1 MSFTIRGET
10 LEFQNDRDIPPATWD
25 NFFQG
30 ACWQDIINSVN
41 LRLVMVRDEL
51 EKVVGDEATFARG
64 EAATLRFFLN
74 LEEIIKEEC
83 IQKQGEKENG

>member
-10 LEFQNDRDIPPATWD
+10 LQFQNDREIAPATWD
-25 NFFQG
+25 KFFQG

-83 IQKQGEKENG
+83 KPKKENEDG